1 MTDRRRQISHADHCG
16 SLLRPQELRS
26 ARAAHALGRM
36 GDDELRG
43 IEDKAILR
51 ALELQRQ
58 VGLRIYSDGEFRRK
72 CFHEALESAAEG
84 VADAG
89 PDFERF
95 PLMRTADLAANPEI
109 ASINPIVTGKLRPR
123 GRFTSDEVTFLQRH
137 APGPFKITL
146 PSPAMVTRKSVQ
158 CVKSLANSRPG

>member
-1 MTDRRRQISHADHCG
+1 MTDRRTQTPHADHCG

-36 GDDELRG
+36 GEDELRG

-51 ALELQRQ
+51 ALELQHQ

-72 CFHEALESAAEG
+72 FFHEALESAAEG

-95 PLMRTADLAANPEI
+95 PLLPLPISPPIRRSRASTPSSQTSCVRVDASRRMR
-109 ASINPIVTGKLRPR
+109 
-123 GRFTSDEVTFLQRH
+123 
-137 APGPFKITL
+137 
-146 PSPAMVTRKSVQ
+146 
-158 CVKSLANSRPG
+158 

>member
-1 MTDRRRQISHADHCG
+1 MTDRRRQIPHADHCG

-51 ALELQRQ
+51 AFELQRQ

-72 CFHEALESAAEG
+72 FFHEALESAAEG

-95 PLMRTADLAANPEI
+95 PLLRTADLAANPEI
-109 ASINPIVTGKLRPR
+109 APINPIVTGKLRPR
-123 GRFTSDEVTFLQRH
+123 GRFTSDEVKTFQDH
-137 APGPFKITL
+137 A
-146 PSPAMVTRKSVQ
+146 A
-158 CVKSLANSRPG
+158 

>member
-1 MTDRRRQISHADHCG
+1 MTGRRRQISYADHCG

-36 GDDELRG
+36 DDDELCG

-51 ALELQRQ
+51 ALELQRK

-72 CFHEALESAAEG
+72 AWHEALESAAEG

-109 ASINPIVTGKLRPR
+109 ASINPIVTGKLPPR
-123 GRFTSDEVTFLQRH
+123 GRCTSDEVTFLQRH
-137 APGPFKITL
+137 AP
-146 PSPAMVTRKSVQ
+146 A
-158 CVKSLANSRPG
+158 A